1 MAQCKYE
8 RSKDGPP
15 SVSAAQLALL
25 PRGLTLVCLWF
36 GWQVNQANQRR
47 KAVAWIQQMGRIA
60 VYDYHFDDDGNYNP
74 DGKPKGPKWLQ
85 DYYNRFLAQFSG

>member
-1 MAQCKYE
+1 
-8 RSKDGPP
+8 
-15 SVSAAQLALL
+15 
-25 PRGLTLVCLWF
+25 
-36 GWQVNQANQRR
+36 
-47 KAVAWIQQMGRIA
+47 MGRIA